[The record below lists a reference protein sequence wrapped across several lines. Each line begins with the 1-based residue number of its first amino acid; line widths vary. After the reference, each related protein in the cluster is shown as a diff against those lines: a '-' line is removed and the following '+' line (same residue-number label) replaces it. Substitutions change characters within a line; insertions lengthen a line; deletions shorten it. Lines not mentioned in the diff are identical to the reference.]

1 MVGGNMVAGHALLAY
16 PAEPGDSGIMSFMVG
31 ENGVIFEANLGEATL
46 DVAGAIDSFNPGEGW
61 TPVSEE

>member
-1 MVGGNMVAGHALLAY
+1 VAGHALLAY

>member
-1 MVGGNMVAGHALLAY
+1 MVAGHALLAY

-46 DVAGAIDSFNPGEGW
+46 DIAGAIDSFNPGEGW

>member
-1 MVGGNMVAGHALLAY
+1 MVAGHALLAY

>member
-1 MVGGNMVAGHALLAY
+1 
-16 PAEPGDSGIMSFMVG
+16 MSFMVG

-46 DVAGAIDSFNPGEGW
+46 DIAGAIDSFNPGEGW